1 MRDPKRIPKLLAS
14 IQACWEKNPDLRLG
28 QLVRNLA
35 GNEDVFYVEDSK
47 LWSNLRKVQAVK
59 AAEDF
64 LAPKKTGP
72 LEEAKAEIQAHYAKA
87 VAAGW
92 CIQCTFPWHDGM
104 CECPQEDED
113 PEFDRIARLAY
124 GMEKAGYDLYLLDCE
139 LTGESPILST
149 EVPPEEPVPVLSR
162 TSGELQALLRRSL
175 HMIVI
180 GLDVDSTLV
189 THEYPAMGADLGAIP
204 WLKQAL
210 AEFPNAR
217 ILLHTLRDGAD
228 LAAAHRWLEERGV
241 PVWACNAHP
250 TQHQWTSS
258 PKAYCHVYVD
268 DRSVGVPL
276 RPDRCIDWAKFGP
289 MLLEWLRS
297 YVAAGG

>member
-1 MRDPKRIPKLLAS
+1 MRDPKRIPKLLAA
-14 IQACWEKNPDLRLG
+14 IQAYWEKNPDLRLG

-35 GNEDVFYVEDSK
+35 GDEDVFYVEDSK
-47 LWSNLRKVQAVK
+47 LWTGLRKVQAVK
-59 AAEDF
+59 AAQA
-64 LAPKKTGP
+64 LTAPKTGA
-72 LEEAKAEIQAHYAKA
+72 LEEAKEEIKAHYAKA

-92 CIQCTFPWHDGM
+92 CIQCTFPWYDGM
-104 CECPQEDED
+104 CECPQEAED

-124 GMEKAGYDLYLLDCE
+124 SLEAAGQNLYLLDCE
-139 LTGESPILST
+139 LTGELPILST
-149 EVPPEEPVPVLSR
+149 ESPLEAPVLRS
-162 TSGELQALLRRSL
+162 SGELQAILRRSF

-180 GLDVDSTLV
+180 GLDVDSTIV

-217 ILLHTLRDGAD
+217 ILLNTLRDGAD

-289 MLLEWLRS
+289 MLLEWLRG